1 MKTEIIFAG
10 FGGQG
15 ILLMG
20 KILAQSVMTEGKNV
34 SYLPSYG
41 PEMRGGTCN
50 CSVVISDEQIASPI
64 IDNMNIL
71 VAMNQPSFLKF
82 SGSDRISDGGTIFV
96 NESLVEFDKKTE
108 TDFLNRKIEI
118 VKGPFT
124 KLASDIGNIRI
135 CNMVAIGKF
144 IKKTKL
150 ASKNV
155 VIEQMKELT
164 EKFPEFQEMNEK
176 AINAG
181 FELK

>member
-1 MKTEIIFAG
+1 MKTEIILAG

-20 KILAQSVMTEGKNV
+20 KILAQSVMMEGKNV
-34 SYLPSYG
+34 SFLPSYG

-71 VAMNQPSFLKF
+71 VAMNQPSFVKF
-82 SGSDRISDGGTIFV
+82 SGRVSDGGTIFI
-96 NESLVEFDKKTE
+96 NESLVEFDEKTKA
-108 TDFLNRKIEI
+108 DFLNRKIEI

-124 KLASDIGNIRI
+124 KLASDIGNIRT
-135 CNMVAIGKF
+135 CNMAALGTF
-144 IKKTKL
+144 IKKTNL
-150 ASKNV
+150 ASKKV

-164 EKFPEFQEMNEK
+164 DKFQELQEINEK
-176 AINAG
+176 AIDAG
-181 FELK
+181 YEL

>member
-34 SYLPSYG
+34 SFLPSYG

-64 IDNMNIL
+64 IDSMNIL
-71 VAMNQPSFLKF
+71 VAMNQPSFVKF
-82 SGSDRISDGGTIFV
+82 SGSEKISDGGTIFI
-96 NESLVEFDKKTE
+96 NESLVELDEKAE
-108 TDFLNRKIEI
+108 ADFNNRKIEI

-144 IKKTKL
+144 IRKTKL
-150 ASKNV
+150 ASKKV

-164 EKFPEFQEMNEK
+164 DKFQELQEINEK
-176 AINAG
+176 AIDAG
-181 FELK
+181 YELI